1 MWNQLPEEEDLAE
14 EGGEVQ
20 SEDPASALRII
31 LPVRGREQPYNAACS
46 SIRVTANILRRQDQC
61 KAYSLYDF
69 TLVVKNYYTQWAK
82 RTKPITHVY
91 ICNVLNLWNI
101 SRLHSGTHCITPLGQ
116 LPMRCQLLNT
126 SLAPKSGQLFHE
138 YYSKRTQVPPFH
150 PMTP

>member
-14 EGGEVQ
+14 EGGEVK

-31 LPVRGREQPYNAACS
+31 LPVRGRGQPYNAACS

-61 KAYSLYDF
+61 KAYSLYEF

-82 RTKPITHVY
+82 RTKSITHMY
-91 ICNVLNLWNI
+91 ICNSWIYGVFPQM
-101 SRLHSGTHCITPLGQ
+101 HSGIHCITPLGQ

-138 YYSKRTQVPPFH
+138 YYSKRAHVPPFH
-150 PMTP
+150 LMTP